1 MKAFSIFTIMVAAV
15 TMLVFAALQQHVRIN
30 RTTATGLSNWEGRN
44 WYAIG
49 DSITYANQYQKIV
62 KHALGMKS
70 VTTDAIPGQSIRTM
84 ADRVTKET
92 LKQIDL
98 ITVFGGTNDYG
109 RNTPLGMPDDSPESP
124 TFYGYVKKT
133 IEKLNAVKPNKANLV
148 FITPLKRGSF
158 KNQPVYPGANQTGAR
173 LEDYVSAIEAVCAEN
188 QIPVIDL
195 FHHSGLEP
203 GNLTKYTKDN
213 LHPNAAGY
221 RKLSKV
227 VVTRLKVLKPSAAK
241 ESSSTVLQNR

>member
-1 MKAFSIFTIMVAAV
+1 MKVFSIFTSIVAAV
-15 TMLVFAALQQHVRIN
+15 TMLVFTDIQQHERIN
-30 RTTATGLSNWEGRN
+30 RTTAAGLSNWEGRN

-49 DSITYANQYQKIV
+49 DSITYANQYQRIV
-62 KHALGMKS
+62 KLALGMKS

-92 LKQIDL
+92 LKHIDL

-109 RNTPLGMPDDSPESP
+109 RNTPLGMPGDPPEAA

-133 IEKLNAVKPNKANLV
+133 IEKLNAAKPNKAKLV

-158 KNQPVYPGANQTGAR
+158 KNQPIYPDANQVGAR
-173 LEDYVSAIEAVCAEN
+173 LEDYVNAIEVVCVAN
-188 QIPVIDL
+188 KIPVIDL
-195 FHHSGLEP
+195 FHHSGLEL
-203 GNLTKYTKDN
+203 GNLSKYTKDH

-227 VVTRLKVLKPSAAK
+227 VVNRLKEVKPSAAM
-241 ESSSTVLQNR
+241 ESSSNVLQNR